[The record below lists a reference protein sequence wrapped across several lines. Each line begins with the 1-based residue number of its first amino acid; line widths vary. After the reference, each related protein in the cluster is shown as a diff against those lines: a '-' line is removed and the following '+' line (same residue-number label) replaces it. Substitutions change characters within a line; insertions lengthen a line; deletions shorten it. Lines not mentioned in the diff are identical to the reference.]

1 MREEVYIKSDAGRK
15 VLREQLQGAGA
26 QKAQEIGEMPK
37 VISVKRVGEE
47 PVYNLEVDNTHCF
60 AINGGF
66 IVHNCES
73 LRYGL
78 MTRPSPAKRKQEE
91 VRRRILIDPL
101 TPLQREPAPDGFF
114 NA

>member
-1 MREEVYIKSDAGRK
+1 
-15 VLREQLQGAGA
+15 
-26 QKAQEIGEMPK
+26 MPK

-47 PVYNLEVDNTHCF
+47 PVYNLEVDGTHCF

-91 VRRRILIDPL
+91 VKRRIAIDPL
-101 TPLQREPAPDGFF
+101 TPLPRKKEGGFF
-114 NA
+114 YA